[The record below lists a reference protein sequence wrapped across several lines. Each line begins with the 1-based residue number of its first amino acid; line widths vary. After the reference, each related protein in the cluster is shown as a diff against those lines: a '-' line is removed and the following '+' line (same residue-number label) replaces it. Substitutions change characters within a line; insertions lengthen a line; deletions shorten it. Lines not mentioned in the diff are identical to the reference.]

1 MIEIKVTV
9 SENCVKAVAIQRG
22 KSTLREKQKANYIL
36 SIIDVWSGGGYVSER
51 FEKTVIGI
59 ATHNEKTK
67 PARYKTRS
75 PRQGQ
80 T

>member
-9 SENCVKAVAIQRG
+9 KGNCVKAVAIRHG

-36 SIIDVWSGGGYVSER
+36 SIIDVWSGGGYVSKR

-59 ATHNEKTK
+59 ATRNEKTK
-67 PARYKTRS
+67 PAR
-75 PRQGQ
+75 G
-80 T
+80 